1 MGKYKLV
8 ALDMDGTVLN
18 ELKQISEANRKA
30 IYAALNAGVTV
41 IFFHRAGRTER
52 TALRGRAEAQD
63 AYRCG

>member
-41 IFFHRAGRTER
+41 IFFPPG
-52 TALRGRAEAQD
+52 G
-63 AYRCG
+63 AYRTYSLTRTS